1 MKVLVTGAAGFIG
14 MHVALRLLERG
25 DNVVGLDN
33 MNDYYDVDLKKA
45 RLARLTLH
53 PNFEFRELD
62 ISDRQAVSDLFDQCK
77 PDRVVHLAAQAG
89 VRYSLENPHAYI
101 DANIQGFMNIL
112 EGCRQHPVE
121 HLVYA
126 SSSSVYGKTEKI
138 PIKEDEPKNPIN
150 PYGKTKVEKDNL
162 AERYSKERCSII
174 GLRYFNV
181 FGKGQTGTYAGVIT
195 KFLECL
201 KNKTSPIIYGD
212 GKQVRDFVSVEDIA
226 SANLQAML
234 SDTKN
239 GFFNIGTGVPTT
251 ILELAKI
258 MIKISNK
265 NIKPI
270 FEESRKGDVKLSQAD
285 LLNTQKYLDWHS
297 EIKLEEGLKKL
308 MKKIS

>member
-1 MKVLVTGAAGFIG
+1 MRFAVTGGAGFIG
-14 MHVALRLLERG
+14 SYITKLLLEKNH
-25 DNVVGLDN
+25 DVLVLDN
-33 MNDYYDVDLKKA
+33 MHTGKKENLHDSDKLEFCQVDVRDYSLLENYLQNIDGIFHEA
-45 RLARLTLH
+45 GLTLV
-53 PNFEFRELD
+53 PESFE
-62 ISDRQAVSDLFDQCK
+62 K
-77 PDRVVHLAAQAG
+77 PEEYHDVNVNGTENIFKIAKKIG
-89 VRYSLENPHAYI
+89 VK
-101 DANIQGFMNIL
+101 
-112 EGCRQHPVE
+112 V
-121 HLVYA
+121 VYA

-138 PIKEDEPKNPIN
+138 PIREDDPKNPIN

-162 AERYSKERCSII
+162 AEKYSKEECSII

-201 KNKTSPIIYGD
+201 KNKKAPIIYGD
-212 GKQVRDFVSVEDIA
+212 GKQVRDFVSVEDVA

-251 ILELAKI
+251 ILELAEL
-258 MIKISNK
+258 MIRISN
-265 NIKPI
+265 NDIKPI
-270 FEESRKGDVKLSQAD
+270 FKEPRKGDVKLSQAD